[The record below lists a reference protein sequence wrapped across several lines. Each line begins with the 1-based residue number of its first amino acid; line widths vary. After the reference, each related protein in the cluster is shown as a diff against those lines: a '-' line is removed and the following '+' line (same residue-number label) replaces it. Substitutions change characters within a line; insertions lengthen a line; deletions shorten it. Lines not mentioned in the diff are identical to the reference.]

1 MLQAEAPALV
11 LASASAARRALLEG
25 AGVTFATR
33 PASLDEAHI
42 KRVSRAAGAN
52 ASDAALSLAFAKAA
66 ALGDINALVIGADQ
80 ILVCD
85 GAWFDKP
92 ADLAQARA
100 HLLALRGRSH
110 VLHTAIVC
118 TRAGQLA
125 WSHISHPTLTMRHF
139 SDAFLDAYLA
149 AEAGKLL
156 ASVGAYRLEGRGINL
171 FQAIEGDQ
179 SAILGLPLLPLLG
192 FLRDCGIMAA

>member
-11 LASASAARRALLEG
+11 LASASSARRTLLAG
-25 AGVTFATR
+25 AGVKFAVR
-33 PASLDEAHI
+33 PAGVDEAAI
-42 KRVSRAAGAN
+42 KRAADVD
-52 ASDAALSLAFAKAA
+52 ASDAALSLAFAKA
-66 ALGDINALVIGADQ
+66 GSIEDCDSLVIGADQ

-100 HLLALRGRSH
+100 HLLALRGRPH

-118 TRAGQLA
+118 VRGGKRVWHHVGL
-125 WSHISHPTLTMRHF
+125 PCLTMRRF
-139 SDAFLDAYLA
+139 SDAFLDAYLE
-149 AEAGKLL
+149 AEGERLL
-156 ASVGAYRLEGRGINL
+156 ASVGAYRLEGPGINL
-171 FQAIEGDQ
+171 FHAIEGDH
-179 SAILGLPLLPLLG
+179 SSILGLPLLPLLG